1 MEDTVSKAREKGFV
15 ETLMGRKRWLRDINS
30 ANFTVRGFAERNAG
44 LLHQLTHLEI
54 SSQLNLAPYTGTGVQ
69 VFTTSD
75 WKAGDKNSWAQ
86 QLKTRAQYGQNDHSR
101 SN

>member
-1 MEDTVSKAREKGFV
+1 MSNF
-15 ETLMGRKRWLRDINS
+15 KRLAALAGALVLISGLS
-30 ANFTVRGFAERNAG
+30 ACGDKI
-44 LLHQLTHLEI
+44 Q
-54 SSQLNLAPYTGTGVQ
+54 NLAGQPKLDAAPYSGTGVQ

>member
-1 MEDTVSKAREKGFV
+1 MSS
-15 ETLMGRKRWLRDINS
+15 LKRITGLAS
-30 ANFTVRGFAERNAG
+30 ALFLVAG
-44 LLHQLTHLEI
+44 LAACGDKAQELAGQPKLDA
-54 SSQLNLAPYTGTGVQ
+54 APYTGTGVKA
-69 VFTTSD
+69 FTESD

>member
-1 MEDTVSKAREKGFV
+1 MSNI
-15 ETLMGRKRWLRDINS
+15 KRLTGVAI
-30 ANFTVRGFAERNAG
+30 AVLLTAG
-44 LLHQLTHLEI
+44 LTACGDKAQELAGQPKVDA
-54 SSQLNLAPYTGTGVQ
+54 APYTGTGVK
-69 VFTTSD
+69 VFTESD

>member
-1 MEDTVSKAREKGFV
+1 MSSLKHLTGLAGALLIALGLSACGDKAQE
-15 ETLMGRKRWLRDINS
+15 L
-30 ANFTVRGFAERNAG
+30 AG
-44 LLHQLTHLEI
+44 QPKLDA
-54 SSQLNLAPYTGTGVQ
+54 APYTGTGIQ
-69 VFTTSD
+69 VFTTPD

>member
-1 MEDTVSKAREKGFV
+1 MSS
-15 ETLMGRKRWLRDINS
+15 LKRLTCV
-30 ANFTVRGFAERNAG
+30 AGALVLLAG
-44 LLHQLTHLEI
+44 LGACGDKAQEMTGQPKLDA
-54 SSQLNLAPYTGTGVQ
+54 APYTGTGVQ

>member
-1 MEDTVSKAREKGFV
+1 MSR
-15 ETLMGRKRWLRDINS
+15 IQH
-30 ANFTVRGFAERNAG
+30 FTGLAGALLLAAG
-44 LLHQLTHLEI
+44 LTACGDKAQELAGQPKFDA
-54 SSQLNLAPYTGTGVQ
+54 APYTGTGVK
-69 VFTTSD
+69 VFTESD

>member
-1 MEDTVSKAREKGFV
+1 MSNLKRLTVLAGALVLISG
-15 ETLMGRKRWLRDINS
+15 LS
-30 ANFTVRGFAERNAG
+30 ACGDKI
-44 LLHQLTHLEI
+44 Q
-54 SSQLNLAPYTGTGVQ
+54 NLAGQPKLDAAPYSGTGVQ

>member
-1 MEDTVSKAREKGFV
+1 MSSFKRLTVLASALLLVTGLTACGDKAQE
-15 ETLMGRKRWLRDINS
+15 L
-30 ANFTVRGFAERNAG
+30 AG
-44 LLHQLTHLEI
+44 QPKLDA
-54 SSQLNLAPYTGTGVQ
+54 APYTGTGVK
-69 VFTTSD
+69 VFTESD

>member
-1 MEDTVSKAREKGFV
+1 MSSLKHLTGLAVALLIALGLSACGDKAQE
-15 ETLMGRKRWLRDINS
+15 L
-30 ANFTVRGFAERNAG
+30 AG
-44 LLHQLTHLEI
+44 QPKLDA
-54 SSQLNLAPYTGTGVQ
+54 APYTGTGVQ

>member
-1 MEDTVSKAREKGFV
+1 MSHF
-15 ETLMGRKRWLRDINS
+15 KR
-30 ANFTVRGFAERNAG
+30 FTALGFAFVCAAG
-44 LLHQLTHLEI
+44 LSACGDKAQELSGQPKVDA
-54 SSQLNLAPYTGTGVQ
+54 APYTGTGVK
-69 VFTTSD
+69 VFTESD

>member
-1 MEDTVSKAREKGFV
+1 MSSLKRITGLASVLLLVTGLTARGDKAQE
-15 ETLMGRKRWLRDINS
+15 L
-30 ANFTVRGFAERNAG
+30 AG
-44 LLHQLTHLEI
+44 QPKLDA
-54 SSQLNLAPYTGTGVQ
+54 APYTGTGVK
-69 VFTTSD
+69 VFTESD

>member
-1 MEDTVSKAREKGFV
+1 MSNT
-15 ETLMGRKRWLRDINS
+15 KRLTGAAI
-30 ANFTVRGFAERNAG
+30 AVLLTAG
-44 LLHQLTHLEI
+44 LTACGDKAQELAGQPKMDA
-54 SSQLNLAPYTGTGVQ
+54 APYTGTGVK
-69 VFTTSD
+69 VFTESD

>member
-1 MEDTVSKAREKGFV
+1 MSSF
-15 ETLMGRKRWLRDINS
+15 KR
-30 ANFTVRGFAERNAG
+30 FTVLASALLMVTGLTACGDKAQELAG
-44 LLHQLTHLEI
+44 QPKLDA
-54 SSQLNLAPYTGTGVQ
+54 APYTGTGVK
-69 VFTTSD
+69 VFTESD

>member
-1 MEDTVSKAREKGFV
+1 MSSFKRLTGLAIALTLAVGLTACGDKAQE
-15 ETLMGRKRWLRDINS
+15 L
-30 ANFTVRGFAERNAG
+30 AG
-44 LLHQLTHLEI
+44 QPKLDA
-54 SSQLNLAPYTGTGVQ
+54 APYTGTGVK
-69 VFTTSD
+69 VFTESD

>member
-1 MEDTVSKAREKGFV
+1 MSHI
-15 ETLMGRKRWLRDINS
+15 KRLTGVTI
-30 ANFTVRGFAERNAG
+30 AVILTAG
-44 LLHQLTHLEI
+44 LTACGDKAQELAGQPKVDA
-54 SSQLNLAPYTGTGVQ
+54 APYTGTGVK
-69 VFTTSD
+69 VFTESD

>member
-1 MEDTVSKAREKGFV
+1 MSHI
-15 ETLMGRKRWLRDINS
+15 KRLTGVTI
-30 ANFTVRGFAERNAG
+30 AVILTAG
-44 LLHQLTHLEI
+44 LTACGDKAQELAGQPKVDA
-54 SSQLNLAPYTGTGVQ
+54 APYTGTGVKA
-69 VFTTSD
+69 FTESD

>member
-1 MEDTVSKAREKGFV
+1 MSN
-15 ETLMGRKRWLRDINS
+15 LKRLTALAGALVLISGLS
-30 ANFTVRGFAERNAG
+30 ACGDKIQNLAG
-44 LLHQLTHLEI
+44 QPKLDA
-54 SSQLNLAPYTGTGVQ
+54 APYTGTGVK
-69 VFTTSD
+69 VFTESD

>member
-1 MEDTVSKAREKGFV
+1 MTHI
-15 ETLMGRKRWLRDINS
+15 KRLTGTAI
-30 ANFTVRGFAERNAG
+30 AVLLTAG
-44 LLHQLTHLEI
+44 LTACGDKAQELAGQPKLDA
-54 SSQLNLAPYTGTGVQ
+54 APYTGTGVK
-69 VFTTSD
+69 VFTESD

>member
-1 MEDTVSKAREKGFV
+1 MSSFKRLTGLAIALTVAVGLTACGDKAQE
-15 ETLMGRKRWLRDINS
+15 L
-30 ANFTVRGFAERNAG
+30 AG
-44 LLHQLTHLEI
+44 QPKLDA
-54 SSQLNLAPYTGTGVQ
+54 APYTGTGVK
-69 VFTTSD
+69 VFTESD

>member
-1 MEDTVSKAREKGFV
+1 MSNLRRLTVLAGALVLISG
-15 ETLMGRKRWLRDINS
+15 LS
-30 ANFTVRGFAERNAG
+30 ACGDKI
-44 LLHQLTHLEI
+44 Q
-54 SSQLNLAPYTGTGVQ
+54 NLAGQPKLDAAPYAGTGVQ

>member
-1 MEDTVSKAREKGFV
+1 MSNI
-15 ETLMGRKRWLRDINS
+15 KRLTGLAI
-30 ANFTVRGFAERNAG
+30 AVVLTAG
-44 LLHQLTHLEI
+44 LTACGDKAQELAGQPKMDA
-54 SSQLNLAPYTGTGVQ
+54 APYTGTGVK
-69 VFTTSD
+69 VFTESD

>member
-1 MEDTVSKAREKGFV
+1 MSSFKRLTGLAISL
-15 ETLMGRKRWLRDINS
+15 TLAVGLTACGDKVQEL
-30 ANFTVRGFAERNAG
+30 AG
-44 LLHQLTHLEI
+44 QPKLDA
-54 SSQLNLAPYTGTGVQ
+54 APYTGTGVK
-69 VFTTSD
+69 VFTESD